1 MTTPG
6 DSFSYANSIPLLS
19 VLAEQLCWLGWE
31 DKLYSWRPG
40 SHCIDLVSNMVA
52 FMNLQ
57 ASIREAAGDSRRGCA
72 VPLVPVSCDMEESGV
87 KLQGP
92 EGGKELTKG
101 TS

>member
-1 MTTPG
+1 
-6 DSFSYANSIPLLS
+6 
-19 VLAEQLCWLGWE
+19 
-31 DKLYSWRPG
+31 
-40 SHCIDLVSNMVA
+40 
-52 FMNLQ
+52 MNLQ